1 MTQDE
6 IKKVAKILL
15 TADSWC
21 SNCQA
26 GLFDQLLKAFPEH
39 ETAIKYVR
47 SRAAVIE
54 DAYRGMQYSV
64 LKQEGWVDPDSP
76 EYRDVWDFDL

>member
-21 SNCQA
+21 SNCQHD
-26 GLFDQLLKAFPEH
+26 LFSRLLRAFPEH
-39 ETAIKYVR
+39 ESNIKNVKA
-47 SRAAVIE
+47 RARQIE
-54 DAYRGMQYSV
+54 DAYRDMEYSISSE
-64 LKQEGWVDPDSP
+64 EGWVNSDSP
-76 EYRDVWDFDL
+76 EYKNVWDFE